1 MIRLSQN
8 SDAFLSAVDEIG
20 GNDPFACRVRALCRS
35 YAPSLP
41 FVDYWLTADE
51 AGQVNGAIARNG
63 ASFLLYM
70 TDRSELREVASF
82 LHMAGAAQVLGNGRF
97 VLEGFAREKTGA
109 VMVTKQPAA
118 VTADCPV
125 IEPDIRAVHAL
136 LMTCADRD
144 FCPPAFEDFY
154 VDVSHRLRHGTLR
167 LCGTNANGA
176 LASVAMTVAE
186 SEDCAVLGAVACHPD
201 HRRRGLGTAAVSALV
216 NRLVSEGKTVYLHR
230 ARGVSEAFYRRMGFA
245 PCGTW
250 REYE

>member
-20 GNDPFACRVRALCRS
+20 GNDPFACRVCALCRS

-70 TDRSELREVASF
+70 TDKSELREVASF
-82 LHMAGAAQVLGNGRF
+82 LHMAGAAQVLCNGRF
-97 VLEGFAREKTGA
+97 LLEGFAREKTGP

-118 VTADCPV
+118 VTA
-125 IEPDIRAVHAL
+125 
-136 LMTCADRD
+136 
-144 FCPPAFEDFY
+144 
-154 VDVSHRLRHGTLR
+154 DVSHRLRHGTLR